1 VLRPENGATLSGVE
15 LLDAKTSDY
24 LKVTKVE
31 FYLTG
36 GSQHDTLIATADLAL
51 YGWFSHWN
59 TATVANGTYTLQSV
73 AYDAAGRSSR
83 SKGIVVTI
91 KN

>member
-1 VLRPENGATLSGVE
+1 
-15 LLDAKTSDY
+15 
-24 LKVTKVE
+24 
-31 FYLTG
+31 
-36 GSQHDTLIATADLAL
+36 
-51 YGWFSHWN
+51 
-59 TATVANGTYTLQSV
+59 VANGTYTLQSV